1 MLQRGRKSRSSREF
15 LGLVGRAPH
24 LQPSEPAP
32 ELPEPPSH
40 FGEAERE
47 TWYSIL
53 RENPHLNYSGCT
65 LLAMAINAIHRVQ
78 HCAGIVDKAGG
89 PLSVD
94 NRGRLKRHPLAGIEV
109 ANRKLAKDLFKML
122 KIDLRGESFDRPY

>member
-1 MLQRGRKSRSSREF
+1 
-15 LGLVGRAPH
+15 
-24 LQPSEPAP
+24 
-32 ELPEPPSH
+32 
-40 FGEAERE
+40 
-47 TWYSIL
+47 
-53 RENPHLNYSGCT
+53 
-65 LLAMAINAIHRVQ
+65 MAINAIHRAQ